1 MVIRFLIILEI
12 ETPLSYLPDRRRE
25 MGSFFDRVPRR
36 LYQEK
41 ESDTVKERI
50 HSKVQ
55 KEDFLLGQIDEFSQ
69 AHVNFS
75 ICFCNSAISCLELL
89 FISVTCSEIRS
100 SSVSISLLTVSSI
113 TFSCKRLSIRSRR
126 PTTCG

>member
-1 MVIRFLIILEI
+1 
-12 ETPLSYLPDRRRE
+12 

-55 KEDFLLGQIDEFSQ
+55 KEDFLLGQIDEFKEKAKQ
-69 AHVNFS
+69 LQNM
-75 ICFCNSAISCLELL
+75 
-89 FISVTCSEIRS
+89 
-100 SSVSISLLTVSSI
+100 VSLKEARVGEEAS
-113 TFSCKRLSIRSRR
+113 KR
-126 PTTCG
+126 P